1 MIKVTTVKTRGVG
14 VLMLGSAFYLILNIA
29 VTLVDMDR
37 FWYSYDWPSAS
48 ESTVNDMVELSIQI
62 PRNDDITF
70 TKQSKT
76 NREHN

>member
-29 VTLVDMDR
+29 VALVDMNR
-37 FWYSYDWPSAS
+37 FWYLSDWPSTS
-48 ESTVNDMVELSIQI
+48 ESAVNDMGELSIQI